1 MRIFVVALLVAL
13 ATPLAAA
20 PVASP
25 APGPDPAVASLARLS
40 GKDFDVAYLRL
51 VIPAHEEAVEV
62 AMAATLWGD
71 HTDLLKW
78 NQRMIERK
86 NGQVRQMV
94 SLLSGVGSA
103 PTQRYVGV
111 ATPTVK
117 KVRTLR
123 GGALERT
130 YMTYLITHFDRNV
143 ALSRMAAG
151 KGNPNVRALGAAI
164 VKIEGGEATMLRGW
178 MKTWYP

>member
-1 MRIFVVALLVAL
+1 MRIVLVALLVLL

-20 PVASP
+20 PGAST
-25 APGPDPAVASLARLS
+25 PGPDPAVATLARLS
-40 GKDFDVAYLRL
+40 GKAFDVAYMRL

-86 NGQVRQMV
+86 NAQVRQMV
-94 SLLSGVGSA
+94 TVLSSLGST
-103 PTQRYVGV
+103 PTQRYAGV

-117 KVRTLR
+117 KVRALR

-130 YMTYLITHFDRNV
+130 YMTYLLTHFDRNV
-143 ALSRMAAG
+143 ALSRIAAA
-151 KGNPNVRALGAAI
+151 KGGNAEVKALGAAI
-164 VKIEGGEATMLRGW
+164 VKVEGTEATMLRSW
-178 MKTWYP
+178 MKKWYP

>member
-1 MRIFVVALLVAL
+1 MRTLAVVLLVLL

-20 PVASP
+20 PSP
-25 APGPDPAVASLARLS
+25 APDPSVATLARLS
-40 GKDFDVAYLRL
+40 GKNFDVAYMRL

-62 AMAATLWGD
+62 AMAATLWAD

-86 NGQVRQMV
+86 NAQVRQMLT
-94 SLLSGVGSA
+94 LLNGVGSA

-130 YMTYLITHFDRNV
+130 YINYLLAHFDRNV

-151 KGNPNVRALGAAI
+151 KGSNPEIKALGAAI
-164 VKIEGGEATMLRGW
+164 VKVEGGEATMLRGW
-178 MKTWYP
+178 IKKWYP

>member
-1 MRIFVVALLVAL
+1 MRILIVALLVFL

-20 PVASP
+20 PSP
-25 APGPDPAVASLARLS
+25 APDPAVASLARLS
-40 GKDFDVAYLRL
+40 GKNFDVAYMRL

-62 AMAATLWGD
+62 ALTATLYAD
-71 HTDLLKW
+71 HTDLLRW

-86 NGQVRQMV
+86 NGQVRQMLT
-94 SLLSGVGSA
+94 LLAGVGAA
-103 PTQRYVGV
+103 PGQRYVGV

-130 YMTYLITHFDRNV
+130 YMTFLIAHFDRNIV
-143 ALSRMAAG
+143 LSRMAAG
-151 KGNPNVRALGAAI
+151 KGSRAEVRTLGAAI
-164 VKIEGGEATMLRGW
+164 VKTEGDEATMLRGW
-178 MKTWYP
+178 VKKWYP

>member
-1 MRIFVVALLVAL
+1 MRTLIVALLVFL

-20 PVASP
+20 PSP
-25 APGPDPAVASLARLS
+25 APDPVVASLARLS
-40 GKDFDVAYLRL
+40 GKDFDVAYMRL
-51 VIPAHEEAVEV
+51 VIPANEEAVEV
-62 AMAATLWGD
+62 AMAATLWAD

-78 NQRMIERK
+78 NQTMIERK
-86 NGQVRQMV
+86 NAQVRQMLT
-94 SLLSGVGSA
+94 LLSSVGSG

-123 GGALERT
+123 GGVLERT
-130 YMTYLITHFDRNV
+130 YMNYLITHFDRNI

-151 KGNPNVRALGAAI
+151 KGSNPGVKALGAAI
-164 VKIEGGEATMLRGW
+164 VKVEGGEATMLRGW
-178 MKTWYP
+178 MKKWYP